1 MPKKL
6 FLASRRK
13 AIKENTMYDIEG
25 PYPNQR
31 KRRVD
36 KIITCLT
43 LVALVIVA
51 LDLWFWR
58 P

>member
-1 MPKKL
+1 
-6 FLASRRK
+6 
-13 AIKENTMYDIEG
+13 MYDIEG
-25 PYPNQR
+25 SYPNQR

-36 KIITCLT
+36 KINTCLT

-51 LDLWFWR
+51 LDLWLWR

>member
-1 MPKKL
+1 
-6 FLASRRK
+6 
-13 AIKENTMYDIEG
+13 MYDIEG

-43 LVALVIVA
+43 LVALAIVA
-51 LDLWFWR
+51 LDLFLWR

>member
-1 MPKKL
+1 
-6 FLASRRK
+6 
-13 AIKENTMYDIEG
+13 MYDIEG
-25 PYPNQR
+25 PYPQR
-31 KRRVD
+31 KRRVN

-51 LDLWFWR
+51 LDLWLWR

>member
-1 MPKKL
+1 
-6 FLASRRK
+6 
-13 AIKENTMYDIEG
+13 MYDIEG

-43 LVALVIVA
+43 LAALVIVA
-51 LDLWFWR
+51 LDLWLWR